1 MMMMPALASADLAA
15 AAARLL
21 AAAAAAA
28 ASPSFGG
35 AAADAH
41 QEAGRVVAR
50 RKVAVAAVRVPLAD
64 SAVDDGGGGEERG
77 LVPHASEGRRDHARV
92 DRVPDPVRGDHN
104 LAARRRH
111 GHRPHVRRGKN
122 EPADV
127 GIAHAARLR
136 DAARPQAEGPR
147 RVARAVLRVREV
159 PPHPSH
165 ALPLRLGGVE
175 PVVLGEAAGAAGAG
189 HEPRLGVAEIAHAE
203 LEPRQVE
210 RDDGDRRAR
219 SRHPNN
225 LLVHPLARCHA
236 RAEQRG
242 RRRVARRRGEVA
254 VEQVVPAVP

>member
-1 MMMMPALASADLAA
+1 MMMMMPALASADLAA

-50 RKVAVAAVRVPLAD
+50 RKVAVAVVRVPLAD

-111 GHRPHVRRGKN
+111 GHCPHVRRGKN

-136 DAARPQAEGPR
+136 DASRPEAQ
-147 RVARAVLRVREV
+147 RAGRQTCLAALGVREV
-159 PPHPSH
+159 AAHLAH
-165 ALPLRLGGVE
+165 ALALGRRRLE
-175 PVVLGEAAGAAGAG
+175 PVVLGEADRLPPRG
-189 HEPRLGVAEIAHAE
+189 HEPTLGVADVGDGE
-203 LEPRQVE
+203 LAAGEVEGDEGDGGARRGDLDQLRVRPRE
-210 RDDGDRRAR
+210 A
-219 SRHPNN
+219 S
-225 LLVHPLARCHA
+225 LARA
-236 RAEQRG
+236 AQRG
-242 RRRVARRRGEVA
+242 GARVAVGRRE
-254 VEQVVPAVP
+254 EII

>member
-15 AAARLL
+15 AAAGLL

-111 GHRPHVRRGKN
+111 GHCPHVRRRKN

-136 DAARPQAEGPR
+136 DASRPEAQ
-147 RVARAVLRVREV
+147 RAGRQTCLAALGVREV
-159 PPHPSH
+159 AAHLAH
-165 ALPLRLGGVE
+165 ALALGRRRLE

-189 HEPRLGVAEIAHAE
+189 HKPRLGVAEIAHAE

-225 LLVHPLARCHA
+225 LLVHPMARCHA
-236 RAEQRG
+236 RAEQ
-242 RRRVARRRGEVA
+242 
-254 VEQVVPAVP
+254 